1 MTMYLLVILY
11 LFVITE
17 MFPYFVFRL
26 VCRYQYGVKLVNE
39 KKFKKVLQAKI
50 MMEGTELD
58 KTIAKDSKEV

>member
-1 MTMYLLVILY
+1 MV
-11 LFVITE
+11 F
-17 MFPYFVFRL
+17 YFIFRL

>member
-1 MTMYLLVILY
+1 MYLLVILY
-11 LFVITE
+11 IFVITE
-17 MFPYFVFRL
+17 MFLYFVVRL